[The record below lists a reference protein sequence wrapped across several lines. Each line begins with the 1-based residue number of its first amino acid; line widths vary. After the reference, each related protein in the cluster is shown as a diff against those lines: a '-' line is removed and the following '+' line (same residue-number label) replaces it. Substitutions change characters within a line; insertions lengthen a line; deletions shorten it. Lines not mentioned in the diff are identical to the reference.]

1 MTEDQITYAVRACIF
16 NVYNHLGPGLLESVY
31 EEALCYEIQKRGM
44 HLERQKQVPIIY
56 DGIEL
61 RTALVLDILVEN
73 KVIVELKSVKVLK
86 DVHYKQLMTYLKLS
100 NLYVGLLVNFNTTD
114 LQQNIKRIYN
124 KSAHEE

>member
-73 KVIVELKSVKVLK
+73 KVIVELKSVKELK

-100 NLYVGLLVNFNTTD
+100 NLYVGLLVNFNTAD

-124 KSAHEE
+124 KSAQ

>member
-44 HLERQKQVPIIY
+44 RVKRQKQVPIIY

-73 KVIVELKSVKVLK
+73 KVIIELKSVIELK

-100 NLYVGLLVNFNTTD
+100 NLYVGLLVNFNTAD

-124 KSAHEE
+124 KSAQ